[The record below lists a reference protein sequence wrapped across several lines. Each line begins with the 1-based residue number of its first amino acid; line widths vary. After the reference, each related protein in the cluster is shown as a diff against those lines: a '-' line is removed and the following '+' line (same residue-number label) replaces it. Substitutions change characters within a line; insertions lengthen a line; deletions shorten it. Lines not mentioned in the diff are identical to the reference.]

1 MDASPYP
8 DKPALFRARSRRDRC
23 SRSTDAAGEA
33 AQLPFHLLT
42 PTNFSYSRSITYS
55 VPNPATVFLRGPIAG
70 VFFGHLQQI
79 LSILEADSSS
89 GKTMAERIVPS
100 E

>member
-1 MDASPYP
+1 MHHLIRISQRYSV
-8 DKPALFRARSRRDRC
+8 FVRAE
-23 SRSTDAAGEA
+23 TGAAGPQTP
-33 AQLPFHLLT
+33 QLPFHLLT
-42 PTNFSYSRSITYS
+42 STSFSNSRSIPYS

-70 VFFGHLQQI
+70 VCFGHLQQI

-89 GKTMAERIVPS
+89 GKTMAERIVPP